1 MNEKTPFTAPEFIR
15 PYLNEIAERLWSG
28 HAAIMVGAGFS
39 RNAKP
44 NGVSCLG
51 FPDWNQLGDLF
62 YEKTYG
68 DKPNNKSKYLNALK
82 LADEL
87 QAAFGRPVLD
97 QVLRDAIPDTDYEP
111 SPLHVKLLD
120 LPWEDVFTTN
130 YDTLL
135 ERACISITSQKYDI
149 VVNKEDLVYSEKPR
163 IIKLHGSFPSERPFI
178 ITEEDYRRY
187 PKDFAPFVN
196 TVQQALLENTLCL
209 IGFSG
214 DDPNFFQW
222 IGWIRDNLGSQNSPK
237 IYLIGV
243 LNLSNAQQK
252 LLEQRNIV
260 LVDMAGFSGVDG
272 DHYKGLENFFDYLL
286 SKKGEDNRLEWP
298 EDSEFAQPNFQ
309 SDKQSQLIQIISTW
323 QKQRET
329 YPDWIVLPED
339 RRSQL
344 WSYTQHW
351 VNFISPKDNLESP
364 LDLEFAFE
372 LHWRLEKCLV
382 PIFNSEQ
389 EFFEAV
395 LTKYLSFDSS
405 TNPVESRT
413 VKNEQLIERD
423 LQHRDVVSMGLQL
436 LIAMMRFY
444 REAGLLESWMEL
456 NAKANTLIKYFTAE
470 QKASLYYE
478 RVLYALFALD
488 LVSIRKE
495 LTEWPVNESLPFWE
509 AKRAGLLAEI
519 GQEEEAEKILEQ
531 SLKNIRS
538 KLNLKPIK
546 SDYSLVSQEAFV
558 MVLLKYL
565 KNSRRYKNG
574 QWSEIQEIS
583 TQFTE
588 RWNKL
593 KQYKCD
599 PWNELKLFEY
609 CLERPLIK
617 QSAVTEIQGFDI
629 GRVNRTSHF
638 INIDEEA
645 LIAYNFLRFCEDT
658 GLPFQLSN
666 CSFGRKS
673 AEGTLPR
680 ISKYSP
686 YWAMA
691 IMVRIG
697 DQKVVE
703 HIFNRESLSRMPVS
717 FIDSLIDSY
726 LQSLEQSSGDLLAKT
741 NIHSNNFSYLLVKAI
756 PEILSRLC
764 TKCSLK
770 SKHRLIDFLLG
781 VYNSPYKNTY
791 KGIRN
796 LTERLLGSFSV
807 HQRYDL
813 IPNLLEFPV
822 FDNLTPID
830 EHEFIN
836 PFQFLKLDKEL
847 IRNWNKPVIPE
858 EKINYLF
865 DKASSDNPNAR
876 AWTIFNL
883 AQLYDLALLEQEQQ
897 EKFANILWCK
907 VDNFGLPSGT
917 SFHKFAF
924 LNLPH
929 PVSVDPTLL
938 FKNYVVSEQFFVQKK
953 NIALGIEISGGE
965 IPIYR
970 EMVGANR
977 YIHWTDAEVKEF
989 FNRLVEW
996 WDVDK
1001 DYLKKETPASPFG
1014 SISDEFKVRFTRLID
1029 ICTEVIVPNFNQNTE
1044 TDLKKTLQRLISEFQ
1059 EYQLPTL
1066 RLEFA
1071 CLHLFPERKT
1081 QIFDKIENGL
1091 ASDIQDTVTDSL
1103 QSIWMLIDRK
1113 ELLLNESDLAF
1124 ILNVLGQIVR
1134 WRKKAGLSNTLRV
1147 FKGLI
1152 KKHPSLFSKDL
1163 ERSVLIGLQHILK
1176 ETAMEE
1182 IEGFSNKFS
1191 LFERLAIRQGAAS
1204 LAYELFI
1211 YYAIQNRAV
1220 PTVIDE
1226 WQNVCNSENE
1236 FAEIRN
1242 QWVQDS

>member
-1 MNEKTPFTAPEFIR
+1 MDEKTPFNVPEFIR

-62 YEKTYG
+62 YEKTHD
-68 DKPNNKSKYLNALK
+68 DKPNNKSKYLNVLK
-82 LADEL
+82 LGDEL

-97 QVLRDAIPDTDYEP
+97 QLLRDAIPDADYEP

-120 LPWEDVFTTN
+120 LPWQDVFTTN

-135 ERACISITSQKYDI
+135 ERACISVTSQKYDI

-214 DDPNFFQW
+214 EDPNFFQW

-243 LNLSNAQQK
+243 LNLSHAQQK

-260 LVDMAGFSGVDG
+260 LVDMAGCSGVDR
-272 DHYKGLENFFDYLL
+272 DHYKGLEKFFDYLL
-286 SKKGEDNRLEWP
+286 SRKGEDNRLEWP
-298 EDSEFAQPNFQ
+298 ESLEFIHPNSQNDKLSE
-309 SDKQSQLIQIISTW
+309 LTQIIAIW
-323 QKQRET
+323 KKQRES
-329 YPDWIVLPED
+329 YPEWIILPED
-339 RRSQL
+339 RRHQL
-344 WSYTQHW
+344 WICTQYW
-351 VNFISPKDNLESP
+351 VNFISLKDDLESP

-395 LTKYLSFDSS
+395 LTKYLSFNSS
-405 TNPVESRT
+405 TDLADSRSTKYEHLTES
-413 VKNEQLIERD
+413 D
-423 LQHRDVVSMGLQL
+423 LQHRDVVSMSLPL
-436 LIAMMRFY
+436 LIALMRFY
-444 REAGLLESWMEL
+444 REEGLLEKWKEL
-456 NAKANTLIKYFTAE
+456 NVKANSLIKYFSAE
-470 QKASLYYE
+470 QKASLHYE

-488 LVSIRKE
+488 LVNIRKE

-509 AKRAGLLAEI
+509 AKRAGILAET

-546 SDYSLVSQEAFV
+546 SNYSLVSQEAFV
-558 MVLLKYL
+558 MVLLKYI
-565 KNSRRYKNG
+565 KNALRYKNH
-574 QWSEIQEIS
+574 QWLEQES
-583 TQFTE
+583 SAKFTE
-588 RWNKL
+588 RWNTL

-609 CLERPLIK
+609 CLERPPIE
-617 QSAVTEIQGFDI
+617 QSTVTEVQEFDI
-629 GRVNRTSHF
+629 GRVNRINHF
-638 INIDEEA
+638 RSTDEEA
-645 LIAYNFLRFCEDT
+645 LVAYNFLRFCEDT
-658 GLPFQLSN
+658 GIPFQISTS
-666 CSFGRKS
+666 SFAKKS
-673 AEGTLPR
+673 AEGALLR

-697 DQKVVE
+697 DQKVVK
-703 HIFNRESLSRMPVS
+703 HIFNRESLSRMSAS
-717 FIDSLIDSY
+717 FIDNLIESY
-726 LQSLEQSSGDLLAKT
+726 LHSLEQSAGDLLAKT
-741 NIHSNNFSYLLVKAI
+741 STYSSNFGLVLAKVI
-756 PEILSRLC
+756 PEVLSRLC

-770 SKHRLIDFLLG
+770 SKYRLIDFLIG
-781 VYNSPYKNTY
+781 IYKSPYKHSYN
-791 KGIRN
+791 GIRN
-796 LTERLLGSFSV
+796 LMERLLGSFSV

-813 IPNLLEFPV
+813 ITNLLDFPV
-822 FDNLTPID
+822 LDNLNPID
-830 EHEFIN
+830 ESEFIN
-836 PFQFLKLDKEL
+836 PFRFLKLDKKF
-847 IRNWNKPVIPE
+847 IRNKSKPVIPE

-865 DKASSDNPNAR
+865 DKALSDNPNAR
-876 AWTIFNL
+876 TWAIFSL
-883 AQLYDLALLEQEQQ
+883 VQLYDLELLEQEQQ
-897 EKFANILWCK
+897 EKLANILWCK
-907 VDNFGLPSGT
+907 LDDFGLPSET
-917 SFHKFAF
+917 SYYKFAF

-929 PVSVDPTLL
+929 PTSVDPTSLL
-938 FKNYVVSEQFFVQKK
+938 KNYIFSKQFPVQKK
-953 NIALGIEISGGE
+953 SIEQGIGITGGE

-970 EMVGANR
+970 EIIGANR
-977 YIHWTDAEVKEF
+977 YIHWTDEEVKEI

-996 WDVDK
+996 WEADK
-1001 DYLKKETPASPFG
+1001 DYLKKKTPGLPFG
-1014 SISDEFKVRFTRLID
+1014 SIIDEFRARFTKLID
-1029 ICTEVIVPNFNQNTE
+1029 ICTEVIGPNFNQNTE
-1044 TDLKKTLQRLISEFQ
+1044 TVQKETLQRLIGEFH
-1059 EYQLPTL
+1059 EYGLPTL

-1081 QIFDKIENGL
+1081 ELFGKIENGL

-1103 QSIWMLIDRK
+1103 QSIWMLIDREK
-1113 ELLLNESDLAF
+1113 LLLSESDLTL

-1134 WRKKAGLSNTLRV
+1134 WRKKTGLSNALRV
-1147 FKGLI
+1147 FQEVI
-1152 KKHPSLFSKDL
+1152 KKHPVLFSKEL
-1163 ERSVLIGLQHILK
+1163 ERSLLMGLQHILK

-1182 IEGFSNKFS
+1182 IEDFSNKLT
-1191 LFERLAIRQGAAS
+1191 LFERLTIRQEAAS
-1204 LAYELFI
+1204 LAYELFV
-1211 YYAIQNRAV
+1211 YYTTQKRAV
-1220 PTVIDE
+1220 PPVIDE

-1236 FAEIRN
+1236 FAEIRT
-1242 QWVQDS
+1242 QWI